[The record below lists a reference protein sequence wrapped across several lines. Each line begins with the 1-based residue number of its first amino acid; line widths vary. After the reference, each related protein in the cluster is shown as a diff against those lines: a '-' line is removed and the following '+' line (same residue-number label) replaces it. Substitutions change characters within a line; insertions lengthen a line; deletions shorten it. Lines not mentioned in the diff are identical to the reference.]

1 MKNTKFS
8 IKFLGGVINVW
19 AFNYEQACVLA
30 RAEAIKRGWN
40 YQIIK

>member
-1 MKNTKFS
+1 MKLTKFS

-19 AFNYEQACVLA
+19 GFNYEQASILA
-30 RAEAIKRGWN
+30 QAEAIKKGWN